1 MGSDFRDVD
10 NDGLPDIWH
19 TAVETETFPL
29 FINRGRGLFLDMTM
43 ASNLARYT
51 VKMSGWGNG
60 IADFD
65 NDGWKDL
72 FVARA
77 NVLDNISES
86 NPERSYP
93 EPNSVFRNLGG
104 HRFDDVSSGAG
115 ADFQIPAAHRG
126 VALGDFDND
135 GRIDAVVSVLGAPAR
150 VFRNI
155 SPGGNHWLTLKLE
168 GSRSNRMGLG
178 AQVRLTTSDGRS
190 QWNEATTAVGYA
202 SSSDSR
208 VHFGLGANTQV
219 REIEIRWPSGTKQIL
234 TNVPADRIIPVAEP
248 THSE

>member
-1 MGSDFRDVD
+1 
-10 NDGLPDIWH
+10 
-19 TAVETETFPL
+19 
-29 FINRGRGLFLDMTM
+29 MTV

-72 FVARA
+72 LVARA

-86 NPERSYP
+86 KPERSYP

-104 HRFDDVSSGAG
+104 NHFDDVSAGAG

-126 VALGDFDND
+126 VAFGDFDND

-155 SPGGNHWLTLKLE
+155 SPGGNHWLILKLE

-178 AQVRLTTSDGRS
+178 AQVRLTTPDGRS

-219 REIEIRWPSGTKQIL
+219 RDIEIRWPSGTKQIL
-234 TNVPADRIIPVAEP
+234 TNVPADRIIPVTEP
-248 THSE
+248 IRSE